1 MRIGLAYDMARF
13 EEKALIQAARG
24 LGHEVQPI
32 YVKNADFSVTNP
44 ANPGLDFV
52 IQRCVSHYRAYG
64 STIALERAG
73 CRVVNNLQVLR
84 DCADKLIT
92 TSKLSA
98 AGIPVP
104 QTMVAF
110 SRERAL
116 EVARRIGFPL
126 VVKPIQGSWGRMVAR
141 AVDEQ
146 TFQDI
151 IELREN
157 MPNPQLKIHYIQEH
171 IDKPGRDIRIFYV
184 WGEVPVAIYRVSRQW
199 KTNTA
204 LGGRAVP
211 CPITD
216 ELREITIK
224 TGMAMGDGV
233 LGVDILETGDGGLLV
248 NEVNAVIEFKNTV
261 LSTGYDLPTKIVE
274 ETVRVFR
281 K

>member
-24 LGHEVQPI
+24 LGHDVSPI
-32 YVKNADFSVTNP
+32 YVKNAEFTITNP
-44 ANPGLDFV
+44 PRPDMDFV
-52 IQRCVSHYRAYG
+52 VQRCVSYYRAYG
-64 STIALERAG
+64 STIALERMG
-73 CRVVNNLQVLR
+73 LRVVNNLQVLR

-92 TSKLSA
+92 TSKLSS
-98 AGIPVP
+98 AGVPVP
-104 QTMVAF
+104 ETAMAF
-110 SRERAL
+110 NRETAL
-116 EVARRIGFPL
+116 RLARRMGFPV

-171 IDKPGRDIRIFYV
+171 VEKPGRDIRVFYV

-204 LGGRAVP
+204 LGGRAEP
-211 CPITD
+211 
-216 ELREITIK
+216 
-224 TGMAMGDGV
+224 
-233 LGVDILETGDGGLLV
+233 
-248 NEVNAVIEFKNTV
+248 
-261 LSTGYDLPTKIVE
+261 
-274 ETVRVFR
+274 
-281 K
+281 